1 MSTDRVADWMST
13 PALTISPTTML
24 PEGQQLMAERGIR
37 RLPVMV
43 HEKLVGIVT
52 LGDLRAAQPS
62 AATTLSVYEWPA
74 LVQRVTV
81 AECMTKTVVTVS
93 YDVPIL
99 DAAQLMLAHKIGGMP
114 VMSEQKLVGVIT
126 ESDLF
131 RLLLADRLGK
141 QQVGESRV
149 SLTCFHCR
157 TQLRLSSQRAIGPD
171 DECWHCYY
179 HLHRCENCRY
189 FDMVGCLLGREERFE
204 AIPGQHCDRFASHQT

>member
-52 LGDLRAAQPS
+52 LGDLRAA
-62 AATTLSVYEWPA
+62 
-74 LVQRVTV
+74 QRVTV